1 MSRFTLFTRTAAVCL
16 AAGLC
21 VDAAHALEIEEV
33 QWGFD
38 GQVVQNRFNLLSVLV
53 SNPSAEAFDGGMS
66 LEKSQFSG
74 SGSVGVVLRQPV
86 FLSPFAKKWVQFHP
100 FIDYGF
106 SEWKLEWGEGRDPRR
121 WGRSKEER
129 YDVNKPRLGPAAYV
143 ILNAPDE
150 LLHRGKGTGLK
161 GMDENLFPPIVTATD
176 GLKGIVLDHSPRWQ
190 RPRRTAF
197 LDWLHRGGE
206 LHLLKMDDGTY
217 PQFPAPLVDL
227 NAPLPVQNLGQ
238 GHIYR
243 HDRTRAEM
251 TAEFVKQS
259 ITHRGE
265 KPRDGDQKI
274 EVQYGVQT
282 NNLNDAYDSQ
292 FDSSMLQALKAMTHP
307 DHNWA
312 VIYLMSFAYLLL
324 IFPGGYLL
332 GRRRIDYRIMIAALL
347 GTITL
352 FSVGFSIVGARGYNE
367 ATAVNTVAI
376 ARPLPGGFYDIAAWS
391 NAFVTRGDDYLI
403 VHPGQGRLYST
414 CQSHEGVAGFV
425 NEDPA
430 ERFFAV
436 DIPPYSSRTFA
447 HRTKAAGQPLD
458 VQVDSFV
465 GGNLLESFTV
475 TLGPELQKSLEQ
487 GYVVYG
493 NMIYRLRGEKGRL
506 TADRRGQKIN
516 AFVNTVF
523 QPGYGMNAA
532 PFSPLNN
539 KDEIDIEESY
549 QYTFQQLITRS
560 FDFTQTKQVPK
571 FQLPTDRAR
580 LLLITTLPKEFQMS
594 SEVLGEQNG
603 RVLYSFDVFK

>member
-16 AAGLC
+16 VAGLC
-21 VDAAHALEIEEV
+21 VDSAHALEIEEV

-38 GQVVQNRFNLLSVLV
+38 GQVVQNRFNVLSVLV

-66 LEKSQFSG
+66 LEKPQFGG

-100 FIDYGF
+100 FVNYGF
-106 SEWKLEWGEGRDPRR
+106 SDWRLKWGEGRNSRR

-143 ILNAPDE
+143 ILNAPGE
-150 LLHRGKGTGLK
+150 LLHRGKGSGLK
-161 GMDENLFPPIVTATD
+161 GMAENLFPPIVTATD

-206 LHLLKMDDGTY
+206 LHLLKMDDDTY
-217 PQFPAPLVDL
+217 PQFPAPLADL

-238 GHIYR
+238 GHVYR

-265 KPRDGDQKI
+265 QPRDEDQKI
-274 EVQYGVQT
+274 EVRYGVQN
-282 NNLNDAYDSQ
+282 NNLTDEFGSQ
-292 FDSSMLQALKAMTHP
+292 FDASMLQSLKAMTQP
-307 DHNWA
+307 DHNWT
-312 VIYLMSFAYLLL
+312 VIYLMSFVYLLL

-376 ARPLPGGFYDIAAWS
+376 AHPLPGGFYDIAAWS
-391 NAFVTRGDDYLI
+391 NAFVTSGDDYLI

-414 CQSHEGVAGFV
+414 CQSQEGVAGFV

-447 HRTKAAGQPLD
+447 HRAKAPGKPLD
-458 VQVDSFV
+458 FQVDSFV
-465 GGNLLESFTV
+465 GGNLLESFKV
-475 TLGPELQKSLEQ
+475 TIGPELQKSFKQ

-493 NMIYRLRGEKGRL
+493 NMIYRLRDEKGQL
-506 TADRRGQKIN
+506 TADRRGQKVN
-516 AFVNTVF
+516 AFVNSNY
-523 QPGYGMNAA
+523 QIGYGFNAA
-532 PFSPLNN
+532 PFSPLDS
-539 KDEIDIEESY
+539 KDEIDLEEKY
-549 QYTFQQLITRS
+549 GNTFLPLIIRS
-560 FDFTQTKQVPK
+560 LNFTHTKQARK

-580 LLLITTLPKEFQMS
+580 LFLITTLPPEFQMS
-594 SEVLGEQNG
+594 SEVLGQQDG

>member
-1 MSRFTLFTRTAAVCL
+1 VSRITTFTRTFAVCI

-21 VDAAHALEIEEV
+21 VDSVHALEIEEV

-38 GQVVQNRFNLLSVLV
+38 GQVVQHRFNVLSVLV
-53 SNPSAEAFDGGMS
+53 SNPSAEAFDGGIS
-66 LEKSQFSG
+66 LEKPQFSG
-74 SGSVGVVLRQPV
+74 SGSVGVVLRQPM

-100 FIDYGF
+100 FVNDSF
-106 SEWKLEWGEGRDPRR
+106 SDWKLKWGEGGNPRR

-129 YDVNKPRLGPAAYV
+129 YDVNKPRLGPAASV
-143 ILNAPDE
+143 VLNAPGE
-150 LLHRGKGTGLK
+150 LLHRGKGSGLK
-161 GMDENLFPPIVTATD
+161 GMAEDLFPSIVTATD
-176 GLKGIVLDHSPRWQ
+176 GLKRIVLDHSPRWQ
-190 RPRRTAF
+190 LSRRTAF

-217 PQFPAPLVDL
+217 PQFPAPLAEL

-238 GHIYR
+238 GHVYR

-251 TAEFVKQS
+251 TAEFVKQN
-259 ITHRGE
+259 ITQRGE
-265 KPRDGDQKI
+265 QPRDGDQKI

-282 NNLNDAYDSQ
+282 NDLNDNFGSE
-292 FDSSMLQALKAMTHP
+292 FDSGMLQALKAMTQP
-307 DHNWA
+307 DHNWT
-312 VIYLMSFAYLLL
+312 VIYLMSFVYLLL

-367 ATAVNTVAI
+367 ATTVNTVAI
-376 ARPLPGGFYDIAAWS
+376 ARPLPGGFYDITAWS
-391 NAFVTRGDDYLI
+391 NAFVTNGDDYLI

-414 CQSHEGVAGFV
+414 CQSQEGVAGFV

-430 ERFFAV
+430 QRFFAV

-447 HRTKAAGQPLD
+447 HRAKAPGQPLD

-465 GGNLLESFTV
+465 GGNLLESFAISI
-475 TLGPELQKSLEQ
+475 GPKLQKSFKQ

-493 NMIYRLRGEKGRL
+493 NMIYRLRDEKGRFI
-506 TADRRGQKIN
+506 ADRRGQKVN
-516 AFVNTVF
+516 AFVNSSYQT
-523 QPGYGMNAA
+523 GYGFNAA
-532 PFSPLNN
+532 SFSRLDSN
-539 KDEIDIEESY
+539 DEFDLEESY
-549 QYTFQQLITRS
+549 EHTFLPLITRS
-560 FDFTQTKQVPK
+560 LDFSHTKQARK

-580 LLLITTLPKEFQMS
+580 LFLITTLPTEFQMP
-594 SEVLGEQNG
+594 SEILGQQSG
-603 RVLYSFDVFK
+603 RVLYCFDVFK